1 VRCGLLARE
10 DVVTVSDRL
19 RRSAAVM
26 LRRWASA
33 LDIFDVSDAPGAFW
47 CDGCASYVPFA
58 IAELDRTWHHI
69 TRSGAK
75 CGPARK
81 VK

>member
-19 RRSAAVM
+19 RRSAAAM

-33 LDIFDVSDAPGAFW
+33 LDIFDVSDAPGEFW
-47 CDGCASYVPFA
+47 CDGCRKRVGLALADFDGS
-58 IAELDRTWHHI
+58 WHHL
-69 TRSGAK
+69 TETGQK
-75 CGPARK
+75 CGPVRRAE
-81 VK
+81 